1 MGRSSFGCYAFR
13 VFGKCDANAMA
24 RAVRAWHRRGLGG
37 ASRNFV
43 QNEATFWRPNAF
55 ALKNGT
61 QPRKS
66 GDIYA
71 DETTSMKNADIM
83 NTTGRLSMRR
93 TFLTLLCAM
102 AAFGV
107 LTASYATADLPD
119 EAVATSTQTAVA
131 D

>member
-1 MGRSSFGCYAFR
+1 MQMPWRGRRERGIGGVSGNPAEISFKTR
-13 VFGKCDANAMA
+13 QPFG
-24 RAVRAWHRRGLGG
+24 GL
-37 ASRNFV
+37 
-43 QNEATFWRPNAF
+43 NAF

-119 EAVATSTQTAVA
+119 ESVAASAQTAVA
-131 D
+131 R

>member
-1 MGRSSFGCYAFR
+1 MKSRQPFGGQNT
-13 VFGKCDANAMA
+13 FG
-24 RAVRAWHRRGLGG
+24 
-37 ASRNFV
+37 F
-43 QNEATFWRPNAF
+43 E
-55 ALKNGT
+55 NGT
-61 QPRKS
+61 RSPKG

-119 EAVATSTQTAVA
+119 EAPAAITQTAVA
-131 D
+131 E